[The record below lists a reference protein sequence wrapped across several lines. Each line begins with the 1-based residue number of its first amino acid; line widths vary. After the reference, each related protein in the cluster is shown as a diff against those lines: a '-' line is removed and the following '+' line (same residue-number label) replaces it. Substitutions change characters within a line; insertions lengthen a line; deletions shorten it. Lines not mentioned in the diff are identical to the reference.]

1 MAGDE
6 RDAIADQLAGE
17 RRRLLGVAEIVADDQ
32 LDALAEHAAL
42 GPIIDRRSMV
52 TEANKGL

>member
-32 LDALAEHAAL
+32 LALAEHAAL